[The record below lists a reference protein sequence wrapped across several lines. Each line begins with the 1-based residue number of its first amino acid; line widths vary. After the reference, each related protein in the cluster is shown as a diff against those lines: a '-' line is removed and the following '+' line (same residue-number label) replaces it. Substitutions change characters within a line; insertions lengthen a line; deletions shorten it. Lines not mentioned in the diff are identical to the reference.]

1 LETAVGRIYRQS
13 RPDPE
18 GVLGPLQQNR
28 PQPVFSRTF
37 QLALFLTGFLWAIA
51 AGSIAARAAQ
61 GIVNRLNL
69 AILDKLLQQIFFV
82 FLLLWGFATLRWIST
97 RAADVRST
105 NALPKRPTTLQE
117 WLRGAAL
124 GWAMLIAAILPM
136 MLSGALHPE
145 FSLAPR
151 NWGLA
156 LLSLATIA
164 FTTLALELAF
174 RGFLFARLID
184 ATGPILATIFLSL
197 FYAVVSSNRPN
208 ASSLS
213 FIVTFFLGV
222 VFSIAYLQTH
232 ALWLGWGLH
241 FAWNAAMA
249 VLFGLPIAGLATDS
263 NLVTTSVT
271 GPDSLTGGAYGPE
284 AAVFTL
290 IVLFAAIIVLYRI
303 TRHYAWEY
311 THPPIVAAGYPMDIA
326 PPAAHTAMEAA
337 AEAPTPLVQ
346 ILSTTPTTSSTH
358 PVIEEHLRRDT
369 DPTPHD

>member
-1 LETAVGRIYRQS
+1 
-13 RPDPE
+13 
-18 GVLGPLQQNR
+18 LQQNR
-28 PQPVFSRTF
+28 VQPVFSRTF
-37 QLALFLTGFLWAIA
+37 QLALVLTGLLWIIA

-69 AILDKLLQQIFFV
+69 ALLDNLLQQAFFA
-82 FLLLWGFATLRWIST
+82 FLLLWGFATLSWIAT
-97 RAADVRST
+97 HTGDIRSN

-117 WLRGAAL
+117 WQRGAAL
-124 GWAMLIAAILPM
+124 GWAMLLASLLPM

-164 FTTLALELAF
+164 FTTLALEIAF

-184 ATGPILATIFLSL
+184 TTGPVLATIFLSL
-197 FYAVVSSNRPN
+197 LYAVVSGYRPN

-222 VFSIAYLQTH
+222 VFSIAYLRTR

-249 VLFGLPIAGLATDS
+249 VLFGLPIAGLATDN

-271 GPDSLTGGAYGPE
+271 GPDWLTGGPYGPE
-284 AAVFTL
+284 AAAFTL

-303 TRHYAWEY
+303 TRTYAWEY
-311 THPPIVAAGYPMDIA
+311 THPPIVAAGYPMDIT
-326 PPAAHTAMEAA
+326 PPAVHTAMEAAA

-358 PVIEEHLRRDT
+358 PVIDEHLRRDT
-369 DPTPHD
+369 DPTLHD